1 MKIMISMICILTLL
15 TLCGCEAF
23 RGLGK
28 DIQKAGDWVEET
40 AEKATK

>member
-1 MKIMISMICILTLL
+1 MKKIFALICILSLF

-28 DIQKAGDWVEET
+28 DMQKAGDWVEE
-40 AEKATK
+40 KASQ